1 MSLNPLDVVA
11 YLEAHPEFFQ
21 DHTEVLNRISL
32 ISPHGNRAVSLQER
46 QMEMLRDKIKNLELR
61 TAELIRFGQENDAIT
76 EKTIELARKL
86 FLERNAMVLPDAL
99 VVALKEIYSLP
110 AVAVRVWGAT
120 LGTDQ
125 PYARSVSPDT
135 RLFANSLTAPYV
147 GSNSGFEAAL
157 WLTETERVASLAIL
171 PLRVGA
177 APEAYGL
184 VVMGSPDPK
193 RFTRD
198 MGTTYLARIGEIAS
212 AALARLVQ

>member
-1 MSLNPLDVVA
+1 MCLNPRDVA
-11 YLEAHPEFFQ
+11 SFLEAHPEFFQ
-21 DHTEVLNRISL
+21 EHAEVLNRISL

-46 QMEMLRDKIKNLELR
+46 QMEMLREKIKSLELR

-76 EKTIELARKL
+76 EKTIKLARKL
-86 FLERNAMVLPDAL
+86 FLERNAMMLPDAL
-99 VVALKEIYSLP
+99 VVALKEIYNLP
-110 AVAVRVWGAT
+110 AAAVRVWGAT

-125 PYARSVSPDT
+125 PYAKTVSPDT
-135 RLFANSLTAPYV
+135 RLFANSLMTPYV
-147 GSNSGFEAAL
+147 GPNSGFEAGL
-157 WLTETERVASLAIL
+157 WLSEGERITSVAML

-184 VVMGSPDPK
+184 VILGSPDPK
-193 RFTRD
+193 RFTPD